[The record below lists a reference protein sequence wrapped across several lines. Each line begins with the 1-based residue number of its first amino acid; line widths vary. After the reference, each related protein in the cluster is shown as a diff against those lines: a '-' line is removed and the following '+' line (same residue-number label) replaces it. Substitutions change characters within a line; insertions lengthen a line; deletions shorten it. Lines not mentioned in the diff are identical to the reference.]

1 MKCLIAFNQN
11 IRLTLGASGQLP
23 QRVCRQIWYLTAALH
38 LGLVALL
45 SLS

>member
-1 MKCLIAFNQN
+1 MKCLIAFNQT
-11 IRLTLGASGQLP
+11 IRLNQGATGQLP

-38 LGLVALL
+38 LALVALL